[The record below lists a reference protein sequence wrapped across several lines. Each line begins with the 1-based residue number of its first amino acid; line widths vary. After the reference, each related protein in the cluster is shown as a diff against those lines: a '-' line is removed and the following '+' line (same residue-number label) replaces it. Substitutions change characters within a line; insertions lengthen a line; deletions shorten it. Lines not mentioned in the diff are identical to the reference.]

1 MILCTKSCKGAVT
14 CVGTRYLYIANVN
27 GAWITINSDFR
38 TLIPKLKRAID
49 NHDDM
54 VIAETLYELDK
65 IRMRQQ

>member
-1 MILCTKSCKGAVT
+1 MASTL
-14 CVGTRYLYIANVN
+14 ANVN

-38 TLIPKLKRAID
+38 TLIPKLKKAID